1 MRDAW
6 TTDGDVRLFAR
17 EGGDGPALVFL
28 HGGLADHRAVLPI
41 VGGLTDSYRVILP
54 DLRGGGRS
62 WFSGIITFDALT
74 QDLARL
80 LDELD
85 IPQAVVG
92 GISSGTGPAVHF
104 ALQYPERTLGLVTV
118 HPVYAGGDR
127 GYTDGQARAFA
138 AMDAVAGRAALDGI
152 EVLKPLF
159 YDRLPEGMR
168 ERAWQMAEGFDP
180 ASVTATSRFITSG
193 TQPFE
198 SAEDLAAIRVP
209 ALIVPGD
216 DEVHPAEVAGLYSE
230 SLEGAA
236 VARTV
241 GLDIGLAIR
250 RFCDGLTAA
259 QEKNHPR

>member
-1 MRDAW
+1 MRDVW

-54 DLRGGGRS
+54 DLRGGGHS
-62 WFSGIITFDALT
+62 WFSGTITFDALT
-74 QDLARL
+74 QDLAQL

-104 ALQYPERTLGLVTV
+104 ALQHPERTLGLVAV
-118 HPVYAGGDR
+118 HPVYAGRDR
-127 GYTDGQARAFA
+127 GYSDGQIEAFE
-138 AMDAVAGRAALDGI
+138 AMDAVASRAVLDGI

-159 YDRLPEGMR
+159 YDRLPEGIR
-168 ERAWQMAEGFDP
+168 ERAWQMAAGFDP
-180 ASVTATSRFITSG
+180 ASVAATSRFITSG
-193 TQPFE
+193 AQPFA
-198 SAEDLAAIRVP
+198 SAKELAAIPAP

-216 DEVHPAEVAGLYSE
+216 DEIHPAEVAGLYSE
-230 SLEGAA
+230 SLERAA

-241 GLDIGLAIR
+241 GPDIGLAIR

-259 QEKNHPR
+259 QGKNFPR